1 MTLLIERGAELDITT
16 REGCTALWMAA
27 QSGAAKTVSVS
38 IIFKFFVIIFHKFN
52 LLLRPQMSS

>member
-1 MTLLIERGAELDITT
+1 MTLLIERGAELDIKT

-38 IIFKFFVIIFHKFN
+38 IIF
-52 LLLRPQMSS
+52 